1 MNKLKFTLPIIWMLV
16 VFLSWG
22 CAFRKPFEKAN
33 TTPPQETKPPDAQPE
48 IKQETDVKKTVP
60 PVGEEN
66 SQKNNNTIDEKEEY
80 ATSLPVQE
88 EKQKEDDSFEFL
100 EGAISAY
107 HDARLAWDKGDFE
120 TALAA
125 LDEAYYLLLQTR
137 LPEDSPLVQEKDDL
151 RLLIAQRIQEIYASR
166 LSTAGEN
173 HQTIPL
179 VENKYVLAEIKRFKT
194 GEKKYFLEAYRRSG
208 MYRPFILEELKNA
221 GLPEELS
228 WLPIIESWFK
238 TNAYSRARALGLWQ
252 FISSTGYRFGLKRDR
267 YVDERMDFIKAS
279 KAAVRYLGELHAMF
293 GDWTTALAA
302 YNSGEFR
309 VQRVIKAQRLNYLD
323 NFWDLYLMLPRE
335 TARFVPRFI
344 ATLLVLNDPEKY
356 GVQLPDPLPLLK
368 FESVTVNKPV
378 KLSALA
384 QSLGIKA
391 SDLEILNPEL
401 RHKSTPD
408 SSYQLRV
415 PEGKGQNTLASLAAV
430 QPYVP
435 PEATYVIHY
444 VRRGETVSGIAS
456 RYRTTVGAIARL
468 NRFRRNYLIR
478 PGQRIKVPARGTT
491 RVSSSQPLSL
501 HKQGKNL
508 IYVVKRGNSLYRI
521 ANAFNTSV
529 QNIKIRNNLKNDRLS
544 VGQKLIIQSGAPDN
558 AMIYVVRSGDTPYEI
573 AKKYRMN
580 LSTFLSINGM
590 TRRSK
595 IYPGQKVWVNK
606 R

>member
-1 MNKLKFTLPIIWMLV
+1 MLV

-22 CAFRKPFEKAN
+22 CASRKPFEKAN
-33 TTPPQETKPPDAQPE
+33 TTPPQETKPPAAQPE

-60 PVGEEN
+60 PAGEEN
-66 SQKNNNTIDEKEEY
+66 SQKNNNTIDEKEKHA
-80 ATSLPVQE
+80 ATPPVQE
-88 EKQKEDDSFEFL
+88 EKKKEDDPFEFL

-166 LSTAGEN
+166 LSTAGGN
-173 HQTIPL
+173 HQIIPL
-179 VENKYVLAEIKRFKT
+179 VENKYVLAEIKRFTT
-194 GEKKYFLEAYRRSG
+194 GEKKYFLESYRRSG

-228 WLPIIESWFK
+228 WLPMIESWFK

-293 GDWTTALAA
+293 GDWTTALAG

-309 VQRVIKAQRLNYLD
+309 VQRVIKAQRINYLD

-335 TARFVPRFI
+335 TARFIPRFI

-356 GVQLPDPLPLLK
+356 GVQLPDPLPPLK
-368 FESVTVNKPV
+368 FESVIVNKPV
-378 KLSALA
+378 KLSSLA

-430 QPYVP
+430 QRYVP

-444 VRRGETVSGIAS
+444 VRMGETVSGIAG

-468 NRFRRNYLIR
+468 NRLRRNYLIR

-508 IYVVKRGNSLYRI
+508 IYVVKRGDSLYRI

-544 VGQKLIIQSGAPDN
+544 VGQKLVIQSGAPDN
-558 AMIYVVRSGDTPYEI
+558 AIIYVVRSGDTPYEI

-580 LSTFLSINGM
+580 LGTFLSINGM

>member
-1 MNKLKFTLPIIWMLV
+1 MNKLKFTLPIVWMLV

-22 CAFRKPFEKAN
+22 CASRKLFEKAN
-33 TTPPQETKPPDAQPE
+33 TTPPQETKPPAAQPE
-48 IKQETDVKKTVP
+48 IKQETDVKK
-60 PVGEEN
+60 EH
-66 SQKNNNTIDEKEEY
+66 
-80 ATSLPVQE
+80 ATSPPVQE
-88 EKQKEDDSFEFL
+88 EKQKEDDPYEFL

-107 HDARLAWDKGDFE
+107 QDARLAWDKGDFE

-179 VENKYVLAEIKRFKT
+179 VENKYVLAEIKRFTT
-194 GEKKYFLEAYRRSG
+194 GEKKYFLESYRRSG

-228 WLPIIESWFK
+228 WLPMIESWFK
-238 TNAYSRARALGLWQ
+238 TNAFSRARALGLWQ

-309 VQRVIKAQRLNYLD
+309 VQRVIKAQRVNYLD

-456 RYRTTVGAIARL
+456 RYRTTVGAISRL

-501 HKQGKNL
+501 QKQGKNL
-508 IYVVKRGNSLYRI
+508 IYVVKRGDSLYRI

-544 VGQKLIIQSGAPDN
+544 VGQKLVIQSGAPDN
-558 AMIYVVRSGDTPYEI
+558 AMIYIVRSGDTPYEI

-580 LSTFLSINGM
+580 LSAFLSINGM